1 MTFLRPAILASCFV
15 VALTSYSAPTQTHK
29 PATRDFNVATSPD
42 GLFEVRYP
50 KSLVVCSHRD
60 GENPDVW
67 SPEEC
72 IADIPVCDNSG
83 HAGEVMI
90 CLAYPAGEFEKSE
103 LQAAA
108 FAVSRIGNIHS
119 AGDCTKKWP
128 RSNTSEIHSQRIGGL
143 TFQAA
148 VARESGNSHTVF
160 ANLYRIF
167 HGGAC
172 YELDVSIALAQET
185 AFAPEDAP
193 RKLPAAERERMKGML
208 TQALAGFRFLK

>member
-1 MTFLRPAILASCFV
+1 MTCFRRAILVSVFAA
-15 VALTSYSAPTQTHK
+15 ALGDYRAPAQTHQNASK
-29 PATRDFNVATSPD
+29 EREIIMSPER
-42 GLFEVRYP
+42 LFQVRYP
-50 KSLVVCSHRD
+50 KLLLVCTHRD

-67 SPEEC
+67 SPQEC

-108 FAVSRIGNIHS
+108 FAVSRIGNIHT
-119 AGDCTKKWP
+119 AGECTKKWP
-128 RSNTSEIHSQRIGGL
+128 RSDTAEIHSERLAGL

-148 VARESGNSHTVF
+148 VATESGNGHTVR

-167 HGGAC
+167 HQGAC
-172 YELDVSIALAQET
+172 YELDVNIAIEQET
-185 AFAPEDAP
+185 AFAAEDAP
-193 RKLPAAERERMKGML
+193 RSLTAAERERVEKTLM
-208 TQALAGFRFLK
+208 QALEGFRFLK